1 MAMTMKRKVGSMFD
15 AKLVADLITAAR
27 GTLGLVMIWLGLT
40 QGEQA
45 LPIVIPMMILCWS
58 GDFFDGMLARHSRH
72 PRQSFIG
79 SHDVQIDTFVSIC
92 LALYMMFAE
101 LVSVSIG
108 VWYFIGWAV
117 IFWRFGNDRN
127 LLMLAQTP
135 IYLFFILIGLRGYPT
150 LGYLMVIW
158 VMVALAI
165 LWRRFSQE
173 VVPNFIEGMKSLWT
187 HKH

>member
-1 MAMTMKRKVGSMFD
+1 MFD
-15 AKLVADLITAAR
+15 TKLIADLITATR
-27 GTLGLVMIWLGLT
+27 GTLGLVMVWLGVT

-58 GDFFDGMLARHSRH
+58 GDFFDGMLARRSRH
-72 PRQSFIG
+72 PRKTYIG

-92 LALYMMFAE
+92 LGLYMIFAE
-101 LVSVSIG
+101 VLNVSIG
-108 VWYFIGWAV
+108 VGYFIFWA
-117 IFWRFGNDRN
+117 IILWRFGNDRN

-135 IYLFFILIGLRGYPT
+135 IYLYFVLIGLREYPT

-158 VMVALAI
+158 VLLALAI

-173 VVPNFIEGMKSLWT
+173 VVPTFIEGMKSLWS